1 MSFIIRWLVGV
12 LAAWLTV
19 MIGQQLHLGLN
30 WVDVPRA
37 FLFVLVLGIINAF
50 IRPIV
55 KLFTLPLT
63 CLTFGLFAF
72 VLNALFFW
80 LAAII
85 TGGVEVRDFWAALF
99 GSVVMS
105 VLSGIINGIVKRS
118 PNRRAAR

>member
-19 MIGQQLHLGLN
+19 QVGQMIGVGLS
-30 WVDVPRA
+30 WGGFGKA
-37 FLFVLVLGIINAF
+37 LLFVLVLGIVNAI

-72 VLNALFFW
+72 VVNALFFW
-80 LAAII
+80 LAAVI
-85 TGGVEVRDFWAALF
+85 TGGVEVRDFLAALF
-99 GSVVMS
+99 GSVVLS
-105 VLSGIINGIVKRS
+105 VLSGIINSFVKLR
-118 PNRRAAR
+118 PNRRA